1 MYFVH
6 YVYME
11 LKGRNPHL
19 RVSNAIPWK
28 QEKNTVLNIVRH
40 MPFVLRIA
48 ALSLIII
55 AIARPRSS
63 SKLDKVQSEGIDIML
78 TMDVSTSMLARDF
91 TPDRISA
98 AKDIAIEFISQRP
111 SDRMGIVVFAG
122 ESYTQCPLTTDRAT
136 LINLMKEVRTNLLE
150 DGTAIGN
157 GLATAVARLKDS
169 DAKSRVVI
177 LLTDGV
183 NNSGEIAPETAADIA
198 KTYGIRVY
206 AIGVGANGEAP
217 YPVMTP
223 WGVDIQKVKVEIDEQ
238 LLTNIANETG
248 GRYFR
253 ATDNTKLAE
262 IYSEIGR
269 TFVER
274 LCNQEAAV
282 IIFANYQ
289 FLWLLLLIPLFFVFQ
304 IVRMAIRKRRIRK
317 FGDEALV
324 KELMPSWSKAK
335 SWVRCVL
342 YSLAFFFF
350 VIGLSR
356 PQIGAKLKEHKSQG
370 AEIMIALDVSNSMLA
385 KDYSPNR
392 LERAKLAISRITDKL
407 SGDRIGLIIFAGS
420 SFVQLPITTDYVS
433 AKMFLNSISTESIP
447 VQGTAIG
454 EAIETAASSFSSE
467 SDNSRAIIVISDGE
481 NHEDDA
487 IAAAKKAAENGIKV
501 YAIGVGSTEGEPI
514 PMKDGGLMKDK
525 DGKIVVTKLDGGI

>member
-1 MYFVH
+1 MYFEYPTVLWLLILPLLLIVH

-11 LKGRNPHL
+11 IKGRSPHL

-28 QEKNTVLNIVRH
+28 QEKNTVLNIIRH
-40 MPFVLRIA
+40 LPFVLRIA

-63 SKLDKVQSEGIDIML
+63 TKLDKVQSEGIDIML

-98 AKDIAIEFISQRP
+98 AKDIAIEFIAQRP

-136 LINLMKEVRTNLLE
+136 LINLMKEVSTNLLE

-169 DAKSRVVI
+169 DAKSRVII

-206 AIGVGANGEAP
+206 TIGVGANGEAP

-253 ATDNTKLAE
+253 ATDNTKLAA
-262 IYSEIGR
+262 IYSEIGKMEKTR
-269 TFVER
+269 TTIDSFPV
-274 LCNQEAAV
+274 
-282 IIFANYQ
+282 Y
-289 FLWLLLLIPLFFVFQ
+289 
-304 IVRMAIRKRRIRK
+304 
-317 FGDEALV
+317 
-324 KELMPSWSKAK
+324 KELFLGYAVAALICLMLELFLN
-335 SWVRCVL
+335 V
-342 YSLAFFFF
+342 F
-350 VIGLSR
+350 VIR
-356 PQIGAKLKEHKSQG
+356 
-370 AEIMIALDVSNSMLA
+370 
-385 KDYSPNR
+385 R
-392 LERAKLAISRITDKL
+392 L
-407 SGDRIGLIIFAGS
+407 
-420 SFVQLPITTDYVS
+420 P
-433 AKMFLNSISTESIP
+433 
-447 VQGTAIG
+447 
-454 EAIETAASSFSSE
+454 
-467 SDNSRAIIVISDGE
+467 
-481 NHEDDA
+481 
-487 IAAAKKAAENGIKV
+487 
-501 YAIGVGSTEGEPI
+501 
-514 PMKDGGLMKDK
+514 
-525 DGKIVVTKLDGGI
+525 